1 MGSISSG
8 LSGLMKSLRAVVN
21 LSWHHAHCDK
31 VDEQL

>member
-1 MGSISSG
+1 MNGFDFR
-8 LSGLMKSLRAVVN
+8 LMKGLRAVVN